1 MIGTLLPA
9 PPPPGH
15 RRRAVRGA
23 GRDHD
28 HPLNGQQQIVIL
40 AVTAQDAEVLKFAQM
55 DGNISLVL
63 RSPRDCT
70 TKPVDG
76 GTYCPVVATTGIT
89 LRRLVDDRGV
99 LPPTVV
105 QVIQPTP
112 LPGHASPAQ
121 RSPSRSPTAAS
132 SRSAGDQPADRA
144 TPAPEPPPAPP
155 RPLRSDPQDMA
166 DQIRVLIVDDI
177 PETRDHLAKLLGFET
192 DIVVVGAAASGREA
206 LEMAA
211 QLTPDVVLMD
221 INMPDMDGIAAT
233 ERLSAEVPTAAVVM
247 MSVQGEADYLRRSML
262 AGAREFLVKPF
273 SSDELTSSIRQVYT
287 REREK
292 LSRIAVQPA
301 APSSGTAAAKPAVVP
316 VREDAE
322 PGRIVAVFGPKGG
335 VGRTTL
341 AVNLAVAAATELGQR
356 TCLVDASF
364 QFGDVGVLLNLNPK
378 NKSIADL
385 IPELEA
391 GEPESLDTFLINHSA
406 GIRVLLAPPSPEMAE
421 LITPP
426 GVKRMLEALR
436 ATHDLVIV
444 DCMSSFNDTTIAI
457 LDLADTVL
465 TMLSLEITSIKNIR
479 LFLEVADQLGYG
491 SDKIRLVLNRA
502 DSSLG
507 IRVADVEHSIGR
519 RVDHTIVSDGR
530 SVVYALNRGVPFFLS
545 NREAQVSQDV
555 LRLASAVAGT
565 NPAGGRR
572 AGQEERTEEV
582 AVRMAMTWQRR
593 SGRHVAEGV

>member
-1 MIGTLLPA
+1 
-9 PPPPGH
+9 
-15 RRRAVRGA
+15 
-23 GRDHD
+23 
-28 HPLNGQQQIVIL
+28 
-40 AVTAQDAEVLKFAQM
+40 
-55 DGNISLVL
+55 
-63 RSPRDCT
+63 
-70 TKPVDG
+70 
-76 GTYCPVVATTGIT
+76 
-89 LRRLVDDRGV
+89 
-99 LPPTVV
+99 
-105 QVIQPTP
+105 
-112 LPGHASPAQ
+112 
-121 RSPSRSPTAAS
+121 
-132 SRSAGDQPADRA
+132 
-144 TPAPEPPPAPP
+144 
-155 RPLRSDPQDMA
+155 MA

-192 DIVVVGAAASGREA
+192 DIEVVGAAASGREA
-206 LEMAA
+206 IEMAQA
-211 QLTPDVVLMD
+211 MTPDVVLMD
-221 INMPDMDGIAAT
+221 INMPDMDGISAT

-273 SSDELTSSIRQVYT
+273 SSDELTASIRQVYT

-301 APSSGTAAAKPAVVP
+301 PTSAAAAGSAPRPAGTE
-316 VREDAE
+316 REPGE
-322 PGRIVAVFGPKGG
+322 PGRVVAVFGPKGG

-341 AVNLAVAAATELGQR
+341 AVNLAVAAATELGQK

-385 IPELEA
+385 IGELEQ
-391 GEPESLDTFLINHSA
+391 GEPESIDTFVINHSA
-406 GIRVLLAPPSPEMAE
+406 GIKVLLAPPSPEMAE
-421 LITPP
+421 LITPV
-426 GVKRMLEALR
+426 GAKRMIEALR
-436 ATHDLVIV
+436 KTNDLVVV
-444 DCMSSFNDTTIAI
+444 DCMSSFNDTTLAI

-479 LFLEVADQLGYG
+479 LFLEVADQLGY
-491 SDKIRLVLNRA
+491 SADKVRLVLNRA

-565 NPAGGRR
+565 KEPVEAGDPKKAAQKKSLFAWR
-572 AGQEERTEEV
+572 
-582 AVRMAMTWQRR
+582 
-593 SGRHVAEGV
+593 